1 MKKFDEDGNGQ
12 ISLQEFTELHAFL
25 RQQQEEAAEEASGA
39 GTSEGHDV

>member
-25 RQQQEEAAEEASGA
+25 RQQQEEASGA

>member
-25 RQQQEEAAEEASGA
+25 RQQQEEASG
-39 GTSEGHDV
+39 GRQRGGHE